1 MGYGL
6 IMSEERENPW
16 GWVVGALAVVVAVAI
31 YLWLT
36 APTNSILSET
46 YTVM

>member
-1 MGYGL
+1 
-6 IMSEERENPW
+6 MSDKQASGW
-16 GWVVGALAVVVAVAI
+16 SWVVGAVAVVIAAAV

-36 APTNSILSET
+36 APTSSILSET

>member
-1 MGYGL
+1 MGYGQL
-6 IMSEERENPW
+6 MSEERENPW
-16 GWVVGALAVVVAVAI
+16 AWVVGALAVVAAVAI

-36 APTNSILSET
+36 APSSSILSET

>member
-1 MGYGL
+1 MAEKQA
-6 IMSEERENPW
+6 SSW
-16 GWVVGALAVVVAVAI
+16 SWVVGATVVVAAALL